1 MALDRLPKRL
11 LMFFVLRII
20 GAYHKIL
27 VDEYIG
33 VVDVVVLELFDVDLL
48 GSS

>member
-11 LMFFVLRII
+11 LVFSVLRII

-27 VDEYIG
+27 VDENIG
-33 VVDVVVLELFDVDLL
+33 VVDIMVLELFDVDLL
-48 GSS
+48 SSS